1 MLMNRQ
7 IYAQSKTLLEVLG
20 VQGYSAGVKPFEGET
35 SCVKSSLYSHF
46 LASCWRAV
54 TRLVKARYLAQASAR
69 SARQLLVAIRLRA
82 RLLARSAA
90 RIATAPAQF
99 ANLIGRADARLM
111 SFFGDRVQ
119 PRLVPVF
126 VSIPRHPR
134 HNG

>member
-1 MLMNRQ
+1 MNRQ

-54 TRLVKARYLAQASAR
+54 TRLVKARCLAQALA
-69 SARQLLVAIRLRA
+69 QLVPQQLAAIRLQVQQSVP
-82 RLLARSAA
+82 LAA
-90 RIATAPAQF
+90 RIATRPTTF

-119 PRLVPVF
+119 LHPIPVF
-126 VSIPRHPR
+126 VSNPRHPR